1 MAKTAVITTRIEPEL
16 KAEVETVLDELGL
29 TISQAILLYFK
40 QIASQRGIPFQL
52 QLPPTASDSAVLL
65 DLAGIIQSGYRD
77 TSVNVKH
84 IVAESV
90 SQKYE

>member
-40 QIASQRGIPFQL
+40 QIALQQGIPFQL
-52 QLPPTASDSAVLL
+52 QLPPAASGSATLL
-65 DLAGIIQSGYRD
+65 DLAGIVQSGYRD
-77 TSVNVKH
+77 TSTNVKH

-90 SQKYE
+90 AQKYE

>member
-16 KAEVETVLDELGL
+16 KAEVEAVLDELGL

-40 QIASQRGIPFQL
+40 QIAMQQGIPFQL
-52 QLPPTASDSAVLL
+52 QIPPAATDSATLL

-77 TSVNVKH
+77 RSANVKH
-84 IVAESV
+84 IVAEAV